1 MPAKTKIKVI
11 SVFGTRPEAI
21 KMAPVALELARRKN
35 RFTSIIC
42 VTAQHRRM
50 LDDAMKSFGIKS
62 DYDLDIM
69 QDSQTLTHITTAALE
84 RSGKI
89 MDKEKPDLVLVH
101 GDTTT
106 TLAAAM
112 AAYYRRIPVGHVE
125 AGLRT
130 RDKYQPFPE
139 EMNRRLA
146 DAISELHF
154 APTKVSKNALLA
166 DNIGAESIFTTGNT
180 VIDALKMM
188 VKKSKRRPRNI
199 DGKFV
204 LMTCHRRENFGPPL
218 REIFSAVR
226 DFANDTGIRVVYPV
240 HPNPNILSV
249 AHNILGRSK
258 NIRLVEPMDYFD
270 MVDLMARAYF
280 VLTDSGGIQEEAPF
294 LKKPVIVLR
303 NISERPEAVAAGAV
317 IIAGNDYKGV
327 SAAMRRL
334 ASDKKLYASMSRG
347 ASPYGDGRAASRII
361 DAIEYY
367 FGLRKKRPSDFTD
380 ASLNNEYSVRSGFVA
395 RQGARSAV

>member
-1 MPAKTKIKVI
+1 MKIL

-35 RFTSIIC
+35 RFSSVIC

-50 LDDAMKSFGIKS
+50 LDDAMKVFGIKS

-69 QDSQTLTHITTAALE
+69 QDSQSLTHITTAVLE
-84 RSGKI
+84 RSGKV
-89 MDKEKPDLVLVH
+89 MDAEKPDLVLVH

-106 TLAAAM
+106 TLAATL
-112 AAYYRRIPVGHVE
+112 AAYYRRIPAGHVE

-130 RDKYQPFPE
+130 RNIYQPFPE
-139 EMNRRLA
+139 EMNRRLT
-146 DAISELHF
+146 DAVCELHF
-154 APTKVSKNALLA
+154 APTKASKNALLA
-166 DNIGAESIFTTGNT
+166 ENIAARGIFTTGNT
-180 VIDALKMM
+180 VIDALKTAATL
-188 VKKSKRRPRNI
+188 VKKSKRPSLLPDI
-199 DGKFV
+199 TGKFV
-204 LMTCHRRENFGPPL
+204 LMTCHRRENFGRPL
-218 REIFSAVR
+218 REIFAAVR
-226 DFANDTGIRVVYPV
+226 DFANDSGIRVVYPV
-240 HPNPNILSV
+240 HPNPNILP
-249 AHNILGRSK
+249 AAKKILGGSK
-258 NIRLVEPMDYFD
+258 NIRLIEPVDYFTL
-270 MVDLMARAYF
+270 VELMSGAYF

-317 IIAGNDYKGV
+317 IIAGNGYQGV
-327 SAAMRRL
+327 SGAMKRL

-347 ASPYGDGRAASRII
+347 ASPYGDGRAAARTL

-367 FGLRKKRPSDFTD
+367 FGLRKKRPADFTD
-380 ASLNNEYSVRSGFVA
+380 ASLNNEYSGRAGFGA